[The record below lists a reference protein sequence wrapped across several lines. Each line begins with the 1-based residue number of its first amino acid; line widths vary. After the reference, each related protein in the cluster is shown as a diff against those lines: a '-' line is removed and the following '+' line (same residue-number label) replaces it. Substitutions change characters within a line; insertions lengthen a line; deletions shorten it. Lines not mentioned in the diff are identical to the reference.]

1 MSIYTKLLE
10 VQKKCIVVAKDTENP
25 FFKNKYASLDTII
38 VAYST
43 PLSDNWL
50 VVTHCND
57 LEKSILVTTITD
69 TENGEIIKTEFP
81 IKFDVSPQAIGSQ
94 LTYAKRY
101 NLWALLNIATDEDDD
116 GNNASKEKETK
127 EKLPSANNPK
137 AEKVRNQVKLNE
149 LQKQWINKMWNDKYE
164 LLTRRYQLAYGHP
177 TADLLTDDQIGEMK
191 FTVQDYETAHLEEF
205 INNLIKENEVPS
217 EK

>member
-10 VQKKCIVVAKDTENP
+10 VQKQCIVVAKDTENP

-38 VAYST
+38 VAYT
-43 PLSDNWL
+43 IPLSENWL
-50 VVTHCND
+50 LVTHFSD
-57 LEKSILVTTITD
+57 LQKSILVTTITD
-69 TENGEIIKTEFP
+69 IESGDMISTSFP
-81 IKFDVSPQAIGSQ
+81 VKFDTTPQAIGSQ

-116 GNNASKEKETK
+116 GNGASKEKQ
-127 EKLPSANNPK
+127 LPSANDPK
-137 AEKVRNQVKLNE
+137 VEKVRKQTKLNE
-149 LQKQWINKMWNDKYE
+149 LQKQWINKMWHDKYE

-191 FTVQDYETAHLEEF
+191 FTVQDYTADHLEAF
-205 INNLIKENEVPS
+205 INNMIKENEVPS
-217 EK
+217 EE